1 MGRPQEAVEAQQV
14 PDAQLPLPRLQ
25 ASTSASQPRPRP
37 DRSSEQARRVQ
48 TKNRRLEFL
57 RRNPEYLSSSDREF
71 ANVALYNT
79 LVRAFQTPAE
89 RAAEAQDS
97 GFGHVLE
104 ASMLRNPEPLSR
116 VDDDDVVE
124 EDDPEEPAPAGE
136 SGEDENNGNAAAA
149 AAGDAAAVLDG
160 LDDDLDADF
169 VADELTRERALTR
182 WHTFLSN
189 WFVDGGAA
197 LDDGFDYSLVDDD
210 SEYDAL
216 ARADA
221 EAAWFDEESPG
232 WVSDG
237 DGEGEGGPK
246 EKTGET
252 GIQDF

>member
-1 MGRPQEAVEAQQV
+1 MDSQRTPTEAAPPTIET
-14 PDAQLPLPRLQ
+14 
-25 ASTSASQPRPRP
+25 STSTSSRPRPRP

-57 RRNPEYLSSSDREF
+57 RRNPDYLSSSDREF

-104 ASMLRNPEPLSR
+104 ASMLRNPEPLQR

-124 EDDPEEPAPAGE
+124 EEDDEPAPAGE
-136 SGEDENNGNAAAA
+136 ESS
-149 AAGDAAAVLDG
+149 AAAVEETAADVAAVFD
-160 LDDDLDADF
+160 DDDLG
-169 VADELTRERALTR
+169 ELDKETAAAR
-182 WHTFLSN
+182 WHTFLRN

-197 LDDGFDYSLVDDD
+197 LGDGFDYTLVDDD

-232 WVSDG
+232 WVSD
-237 DGEGEGGPK
+237 EGEDKP
-246 EKTGET
+246 KTGET